1 MRSKVKRVVLCLLI
15 LFLIVS
21 AASGEEGANSL
32 TADGAFFFPS
42 LETAYALPGENAF
55 GQVCEASRETGLTFL
70 GIPGCSFAVDVD
82 METKQ
87 LTVATYTF
95 GEGVGQA
102 QHEEQFETV
111 AALLDKLYDPLEK
124 SDAYGDYMMLQMMMV
139 ETDGGKT
146 LRHARYCDEAMDIEH
161 TLYEWDGECYHSVTF
176 VYTNPEIP
184 LVAQETPPASQE
196 AEMQESPLVQ
206 PEETVIAEF
215 PAQEYTVGSEVYFGR
230 YEHDDDLSNG
240 PDPLPWQVIA
250 VEDNRAL
257 LLTRDVISFE
267 GNSGYHYINI
277 NMRLQNEPGDGSS
290 GINWAGRTNWENSEL
305 RYSLNTDFL
314 DEAFLPEEQKAILTT
329 LVKAEPHPLS
339 DAGVVGNDTQDKI
352 FILSYSEVER
362 YLPEPTMRLSQLIQT
377 DRSRLGDSIPD
388 TPTAAWHLRVPQLA
402 ALFRGT
408 AYRYVHTCGISKDG
422 ELVRD
427 IWGDGG
433 DVGYRLACWVDLD
446 AAKGH
451 MQPVPEENLDRYADY
466 TVGTSIMLGSYR
478 QGNASIDG
486 VEPIEWIIV
495 KREGTRAMVLS
506 KYALDAM
513 KYSRFDTATWESS
526 EIRRWLNDEFLKTAF
541 TQEEEAVIA
550 QRYVDLGKGKRNTQD
565 KVFLMCRQDVEAVWP
580 ELEGRAAQATPYA
593 LSKEM
598 PYTNE
603 KGECRWWLCFPNN
616 RKKGDTVRYDG
627 KFSSD
632 PVKTYTLGVR
642 PAMWINLDEWVELK

>member
-55 GQVCEASRETGLTFL
+55 GQVCGASRETGLTFL

-176 VYTNPEIP
+176 VYTNPETP

-267 GNSGYHYINI
+267 GNSGYLYINI
-277 NMRLQNEPGDGSS
+277 NMYLQNEPGDGSS
-290 GINWAGRTNWENSEL
+290 GINWAGRTNWENSDL

-352 FILSYSEVER
+352 FILSYSEVEQ

-433 DVGYRLACWVDLD
+433 DGGYRLACWVDLD

-580 ELEGRAAQATPYA
+580 KLEGRAAQATPYA

>member
-15 LFLIVS
+15 LFLSVS

-257 LLTRDVISFE
+257 LLTRDVISF
-267 GNSGYHYINI
+267 
-277 NMRLQNEPGDGSS
+277 
-290 GINWAGRTNWENSEL
+290 
-305 RYSLNTDFL
+305 
-314 DEAFLPEEQKAILTT
+314 
-329 LVKAEPHPLS
+329 
-339 DAGVVGNDTQDKI
+339 GVRRDIV
-352 FILSYSEVER
+352 
-362 YLPEPTMRLSQLIQT
+362 
-377 DRSRLGDSIPD
+377 
-388 TPTAAWHLRVPQLA
+388 TPTKK
-402 ALFRGT
+402 LFT
-408 AYRYVHTCGISKDG
+408 I
-422 ELVRD
+422 L
-427 IWGDGG
+427 
-433 DVGYRLACWVDLD
+433 L
-446 AAKGH
+446 
-451 MQPVPEENLDRYADY
+451 
-466 TVGTSIMLGSYR
+466 
-478 QGNASIDG
+478 
-486 VEPIEWIIV
+486 
-495 KREGTRAMVLS
+495 
-506 KYALDAM
+506 
-513 KYSRFDTATWESS
+513 
-526 EIRRWLNDEFLKTAF
+526 
-541 TQEEEAVIA
+541 
-550 QRYVDLGKGKRNTQD
+550 
-565 KVFLMCRQDVEAVWP
+565 
-580 ELEGRAAQATPYA
+580 QA
-593 LSKEM
+593 
-598 PYTNE
+598 
-603 KGECRWWLCFPNN
+603 
-616 RKKGDTVRYDG
+616 
-627 KFSSD
+627 
-632 PVKTYTLGVR
+632 
-642 PAMWINLDEWVELK
+642 

>member
-15 LFLIVS
+15 LFLSVS

-55 GQVCEASRETGLTFL
+55 GQVCGASRETGLTFL

-176 VYTNPEIP
+176 VYTNPETP

-257 LLTRDVISFE
+257 LLTRDVILFQGKE
-267 GNSGYHYINI
+267 GYSYSDKEAIY
-277 NMRLQNEPGDGSS
+277 GSS
-290 GINWAGRTNWENSEL
+290 SGVNAAGRTNWENSEL

-377 DRSRLGDSIPD
+377 DRSRLGDAIPD
-388 TPTAAWHLRVPQLA
+388 TPTAAWCLRAPQLA
-402 ALFRGT
+402 ALYKT
-408 AYRYVHTCGISKDG
+408 SYRYVHTCGISKDG

-427 IWGDGG
+427 ISGQGLG
-433 DVGYRLACWVDLD
+433 QRLACWVDLD
-446 AAKGH
+446 AAKGL

-478 QGNASIDG
+478 QGNASTDG

-616 RKKGDTVRYDG
+616 RKKGDSVRYDG

>member
-15 LFLIVS
+15 LFLSVS

-55 GQVCEASRETGLTFL
+55 GQVCGASRETGLTFL

-267 GNSGYHYINI
+267 GNSGYFYINI
-277 NMRLQNEPGDGSS
+277 NMYLQNDTGDGSS
-290 GINWAGRTNWENSEL
+290 GINWAGRTNWENSVL

-314 DEAFLPEEQKAILTT
+314 DKAFLPEEQKAILTT

-388 TPTAAWHLRVPQLA
+388 TPTAAWYLRVPQLA
-402 ALFRGT
+402 ALYKT
-408 AYRYVHTCGISKDG
+408 SYRYVHTCGISKDG

-433 DVGYRLACWVDLD
+433 YGGYRLACWVDLD
-446 AAKGH
+446 AAKGL

-603 KGECRWWLCFPNN
+603 KGECRWWLCFSNN
-616 RKKGDTVRYDG
+616 RKKGDSVRYDG

>member
-15 LFLIVS
+15 LFLSVS

-55 GQVCEASRETGLTFL
+55 GQVCGASRETGLTFL

-176 VYTNPEIP
+176 VYTNPETP

-267 GNSGYHYINI
+267 GNSGYLYINI
-277 NMRLQNEPGDGSS
+277 NMYLQNDTGDGSS
-290 GINWAGRTNWENSEL
+290 GINWAGRTNWENSDL

-362 YLPEPTMRLSQLIQT
+362 YLPEPTMRLSQLIET

-433 DVGYRLACWVDLD
+433 DGGYRLACWVDLD

>member
-15 LFLIVS
+15 LFLSVS

-55 GQVCEASRETGLTFL
+55 GQVCGASRETGLTFL

-176 VYTNPEIP
+176 VYTNPETP
-184 LVAQETPPASQE
+184 LVAQETPASQE

-267 GNSGYHYINI
+267 GNSGYSYINI
-277 NMRLQNEPGDGSS
+277 NMYLENDTGDGSS

-362 YLPEPTMRLSQLIQT
+362 YLPEPTMIQT
-377 DRSRLGDSIPD
+377 DRSRLGDAIPD
-388 TPTAAWHLRVPQLA
+388 TPTAAWCLRAPRLA
-402 ALFRGT
+402 ALYKT
-408 AYRYVHTCGISKDG
+408 SYRYVHTCGISKDG

-427 IWGDGG
+427 ISGQGLG
-433 DVGYRLACWVDLD
+433 QRLACWVDLD
-446 AAKGH
+446 AAKGLI
-451 MQPVPEENLDRYADY
+451 QPAPEENLDRYADY
-466 TVGTSIMLGSYR
+466 TVGTSITLGSYR
-478 QGNASIDG
+478 QGNAPADG
-486 VEPIEWIIV
+486 AEPIEWIIV

-506 KYALDAM
+506 KYVLNAM

-526 EIRRWLNDEFLKTAF
+526 EIRRWLNDDFFNTAF
-541 TQEEEAVIA
+541 TQEEEDVIA
-550 QRYVDLGKGKRNTQD
+550 QRHVELGSLWNDLQD
-565 KVFLMCRQDVEAVWP
+565 KVFLMCREDVEAVWP

-616 RKKGDTVRYDG
+616 RKKGDSVRYDG

>member
-15 LFLIVS
+15 LFLSVS

-257 LLTRDVISFE
+257 LLTRDVILFQGKE
-267 GNSGYHYINI
+267 GYSYYDKEAIY
-277 NMRLQNEPGDGSS
+277 GSS
-290 GINWAGRTNWENSEL
+290 SGVNAAGRTNWENSEL

-362 YLPEPTMRLSQLIQT
+362 YLPEPAMRLSRLNAT
-377 DRSRLGDSIPD
+377 ERAWLGDYFPD
-388 TPTAAWHLRVPQLA
+388 TPTTAWYLRVPLLA
-402 ALFRGT
+402 ALFKGI
-408 AYRYVHTCGISKDG
+408 AYRYVHHSGISEEG
-422 ELVRD
+422 ELEREA
-427 IWGDGG
+427 GG
-433 DVGYRLACWVDLD
+433 HWSKAGYRLACWVDLN
-446 AAKGH
+446 AAKGLI
-451 MQPVPEENLDRYADY
+451 QPAPEENLDRYADY
-466 TVGTSIMLGSYR
+466 TVGTSITLGSYR
-478 QGNASIDG
+478 QGNAPADG
-486 VEPIEWIIV
+486 AEPIEWIIV
-495 KREGTRAMVLS
+495 KRDGIRAMVLS
-506 KYALDAM
+506 KYVLNAM

-526 EIRRWLNDEFLKTAF
+526 EIRRWLNDDFFNTAF
-541 TQEEEAVIA
+541 TQEEEDVIA
-550 QRYVDLGKGKRNTQD
+550 QRHVELGSLWNDLQD
-565 KVFLMCRQDVEAVWP
+565 KVFLMCREDVEAVWP

-616 RKKGDTVRYDG
+616 RKKGDSVRYDG

>member
-55 GQVCEASRETGLTFL
+55 GQVCGASRETGLTFL

-176 VYTNPEIP
+176 VYTNPETP

-495 KREGTRAMVLS
+495 KREGTRARVLS

-603 KGECRWWLCFPNN
+603 KGECRWWLCFSNN
-616 RKKGDTVRYDG
+616 RKKGDSVRYDG

>member
-42 LETAYALPGENAF
+42 LKTAYALPGENAF
-55 GQVCEASRETGLTFL
+55 GQVCGASRETGLTFL

-176 VYTNPEIP
+176 VYTNPETP

-603 KGECRWWLCFPNN
+603 KGECRWWLCFSNN
-616 RKKGDTVRYDG
+616 RKKGDSVRYDG

>member
-15 LFLIVS
+15 LFLSVS

-267 GNSGYHYINI
+267 GNSGYSYINI
-277 NMRLQNEPGDGSS
+277 NMYLQNDTGDGSS
-290 GINWAGRTNWENSEL
+290 GINWAGRTNWENSDL

-377 DRSRLGDSIPD
+377 DRSRLGDAIPD
-388 TPTAAWHLRVPQLA
+388 TPTAAWCLRAPQLA
-402 ALFRGT
+402 ALYKT
-408 AYRYVHTCGISKDG
+408 SYRYVHTCGISKDG

-427 IWGDGG
+427 ISGQGLG
-433 DVGYRLACWVDLD
+433 QRLACWVDLD
-446 AAKGH
+446 AAKAL
-451 MQPVPEENLDRYADY
+451 MQPVLEENLDRYADY

-478 QGNASIDG
+478 QGNASTDG

-616 RKKGDTVRYDG
+616 RKKGDSVRYDG

>member
-15 LFLIVS
+15 LFLSVS

-55 GQVCEASRETGLTFL
+55 GQVCGASRETGLTFL

-176 VYTNPEIP
+176 VYTNPETP

-603 KGECRWWLCFPNN
+603 KGECRWWLCFSNN
-616 RKKGDTVRYDG
+616 RKKGDSVRYDG

>member
-55 GQVCEASRETGLTFL
+55 GQVCGASRETGLTFL

-176 VYTNPEIP
+176 VYTNPETP

-257 LLTRDVISFE
+257 LLTRDVILFQGKE
-267 GNSGYHYINI
+267 GYNYYDKEAIYDS
-277 NMRLQNEPGDGSS
+277 SS
-290 GINWAGRTNWENSEL
+290 GVNAAGRTNWENSEL

-402 ALFRGT
+402 ALYKT
-408 AYRYVHTCGISKDG
+408 SYRYIHTCGISKDG

-446 AAKGH
+446 AAKGL

-495 KREGTRAMVLS
+495 KRDGIHAMVLS
-506 KYALDAM
+506 KYVLNAM

-550 QRYVDLGKGKRNTQD
+550 QRHVELGSLWNDLQD
-565 KVFLMCRQDVEAVWP
+565 KVFLMCREDVEAVWP

>member
-15 LFLIVS
+15 LFLSVS

-55 GQVCEASRETGLTFL
+55 GQVCGASRETGLTFL

-146 LRHARYCDEAMDIEH
+146 LRHARYCDDAMDIEH

-176 VYTNPEIP
+176 VYTNPETP

-377 DRSRLGDSIPD
+377 DRSRLGDAIPD

-402 ALFRGT
+402 ALYKT
-408 AYRYVHTCGISKDG
+408 SYRYIHTCGISKDG

-446 AAKGH
+446 AAKGL

-603 KGECRWWLCFPNN
+603 KGECRWWLCFSNN
-616 RKKGDTVRYDG
+616 RKKGDSVRYDG

>member
-15 LFLIVS
+15 LFLSVS

-267 GNSGYHYINI
+267 GNSGYSYTNI
-277 NMRLQNEPGDGSS
+277 NMYLQNDTGDGSS

-388 TPTAAWHLRVPQLA
+388 TPTAAWYLRVPKLA
-402 ALFRGT
+402 ALYKT
-408 AYRYVHTCGISKDG
+408 SYRYIHMCGISKDG

-446 AAKGH
+446 AAKGL

-603 KGECRWWLCFPNN
+603 KGECRWWLCFSNN
-616 RKKGDTVRYDG
+616 RKKGDSVRYDG

>member
-15 LFLIVS
+15 LFLSVS

-70 GIPGCSFAVDVD
+70 EIPGCSFAVDVD

-176 VYTNPEIP
+176 VYTNPETP

-267 GNSGYHYINI
+267 GNSGYFYINI
-277 NMRLQNEPGDGSS
+277 NMYLQNDTGDGSS

-402 ALFRGT
+402 ALYKT
-408 AYRYVHTCGISKDG
+408 SYRYVHTCGISKDG

-427 IWGDGG
+427 IFGDGG

-446 AAKGH
+446 AAKGL

-603 KGECRWWLCFPNN
+603 KGECRWWLCFSNN
-616 RKKGDTVRYDG
+616 RKKGDSVRYDG

>member
-15 LFLIVS
+15 LFLSVS

-176 VYTNPEIP
+176 VYTNPETP

-267 GNSGYHYINI
+267 GNSGYSYINI
-277 NMRLQNEPGDGSS
+277 NMYLQNDTGDGSS

-377 DRSRLGDSIPD
+377 DRSRLGDAIPD
-388 TPTAAWHLRVPQLA
+388 TPTAAWCLRAPRLA
-402 ALFRGT
+402 ALYKT
-408 AYRYVHTCGISKDG
+408 SYRYVHTCGISKDG

-427 IWGDGG
+427 ISGQGLG
-433 DVGYRLACWVDLD
+433 QRLACWVDLD
-446 AAKGH
+446 AAKGL

-565 KVFLMCRQDVEAVWP
+565 KVFLMCREDVEAVWP

-603 KGECRWWLCFPNN
+603 KGECRWWLCFSNN
-616 RKKGDTVRYDG
+616 RKKGDSVRYDG

>member
-15 LFLIVS
+15 LFLSVS

-176 VYTNPEIP
+176 VYTNPETP

-267 GNSGYHYINI
+267 GNSGYGYINI
-277 NMRLQNEPGDGSS
+277 NMYLQNDTGDGSS
-290 GINWAGRTNWENSEL
+290 GINWAGRTNWENSVL

-402 ALFRGT
+402 ALYKT
-408 AYRYVHTCGISKDG
+408 SYRYVHTCGISKDG

-427 IWGDGG
+427 IFGDGG

-446 AAKGH
+446 AAKGL

-616 RKKGDTVRYDG
+616 RKKGDSVRYDG

>member
-55 GQVCEASRETGLTFL
+55 GQVCGASRETGLTFL

-176 VYTNPEIP
+176 VYTNPETP

-616 RKKGDTVRYDG
+616 RKKGDSVRYDG